1 VLAVLARLPLNTTQD
16 TRALLDASREATELG
31 FTPVLVTRSEYSV
44 GLGDHLRS
52 GLVVIPST
60 GEQSQ
65 RWVRFPDAVD
75 FNRCM
80 PAEQEPSTGK

>member
-1 VLAVLARLPLNTTQD
+1 M
-16 TRALLDASREATELG
+16 DASRDATEVG
-31 FTPVLVTRSEYSV
+31 FTPVLFTPSEYSV

-52 GLVVIPST
+52 GLVVIPAT

-75 FNRCM
+75 FTRCM
-80 PAEQEPSTGK
+80 PADQEPTTSN